1 MLNRF
6 RAALQQP
13 PENVVYAST
22 TKGGMKVFYNGHYFK
37 YVFKRYDCGVFQCC
51 YKEYNDQCSVRIIV
65 NRNLVYPLDGVHNH
79 FNQATDKSV
88 TSVLIEAGETEA
100 PYENEKAQ
108 FKTISQI
115 VNLDENNE
123 FMVMEVMEVKKK
135 RDPSSSV
142 PSENISIEEIED
154 SKTPQRAST
163 EENVLPKVNADD
175 LREKIKKRLQMALM
189 KKKK

>member
-1 MLNRF
+1 M
-6 RAALQQP
+6 
-13 PENVVYAST
+13 
-22 TKGGMKVFYNGHYFK
+22 
-37 YVFKRYDCGVFQCC
+37 
-51 YKEYNDQCSVRIIV
+51 
-65 NRNLVYPLDGVHNH
+65 
-79 FNQATDKSV
+79 
-88 TSVLIEAGETEA
+88 IEAGETEA

-135 RDPSSSV
+135 RDSSSV
-142 PSENISIEEIED
+142 PSESISIEEIED